1 MWFEENGEP
10 KVQVNGEPEFPARKT
25 SIRKLLQMIG
35 DDEKVN
41 RERDGFMMEPSRM
54 RLEEEELEL
63 LSNLLEK
70 MLKYR
75 PEERIT
81 RGAQS

>member
-10 KVQVNGEPEFPARKT
+10 TVQVNGEPEFPARKT

-70 MLKYR
+70 MPRYR
-75 PEERIT
+75 QRKESR
-81 RGAQS
+81 